1 MKIQRKCA
9 VMLCMLVV
17 LAVSSLYADDKIV
30 LKIATVAPS
39 RSAWDIELKKVAEEW
54 NRITDGLVTMKIY
67 SMSTLG
73 GEKAGIQKLKAAR
86 PGQLAPLDGAIFTTI
101 GMHELVPE
109 AYMYTLTLPFLIQN
123 QAELDKAL
131 SVYGNKIESKI
142 KSAGYELIAWSNV
155 GWLSFYTKEP
165 YSTLAE
171 LKKIKMSVS
180 GLDSP
185 ILSDSFKISGF
196 NVVDTPAQKFS
207 QMLKSKNGIGG
218 FFAVHLMTYAAG
230 FYKDINY
237 ALDVKLCPV
246 IAGFVISNASW
257 EKIPK
262 KYHAPLKEAMEKAR
276 KRLNDALDSSDAD
289 CVQKMEA
296 SGVTMIR
303 PSKDELK
310 KWEAEFNDN
319 INDIYKAFPNAFDM
333 EMYKNIQALVAPM
346 RK

>member
-1 MKIQRKCA
+1 MKKLLVSAVLLLVSAAVLCA
-9 VMLCMLVV
+9 E
-17 LAVSSLYADDKIV
+17 DKIV

-54 NRITDGLVTMKIY
+54 NRLTDGLVTVKIY
-67 SMSTLG
+67 TMSTLG

-86 PGQLAPLDGAIFTTI
+86 PGQQAPLDGAIFTMI
-101 GMHELVPE
+101 GLHELVPD
-109 AYMYTLTLPFLIQN
+109 AYIYTLALPFLIQN

-131 SVYGNKIESKI
+131 SIYGGKIESKI
-142 KSAGYELIAWSNV
+142 KNAGYELIAWSNV

-165 YSTLAE
+165 YKTLGE
-171 LKKIKMSVS
+171 LKKIKLSVA

-185 ILSDSFKISGF
+185 ILSDSFKLSGF
-196 NVVDTPAQKFS
+196 NVADTPSQKFS

-218 FFAVHLMTYAAG
+218 FFAVHLLTYATG
-230 FYKDINY
+230 FYKDIHY
-237 ALDVKLCPV
+237 ALDIKLCPV
-246 IAGFVISNASW
+246 MAGFVISNASW
-257 EKIPK
+257 NKIPA
-262 KYHAPLKEAMEKAR
+262 KYHAPMKEAMERAR

-303 PSKDELK
+303 PPKEELK
-310 KWEAEFNDN
+310 KWEAEFGEN
-319 INDIYKAFPNAFDM
+319 IADIHRAFPQAFDM
-333 EMYKNIQALVAPM
+333 DMYKNIQSLVAPM